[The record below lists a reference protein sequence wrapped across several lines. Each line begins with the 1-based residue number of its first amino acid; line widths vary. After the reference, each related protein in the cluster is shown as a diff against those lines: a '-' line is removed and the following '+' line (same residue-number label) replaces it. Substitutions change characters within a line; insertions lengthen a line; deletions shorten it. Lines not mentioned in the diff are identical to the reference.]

1 MNAVR
6 SGMGLQEERS
16 FRQDIKLKRSSSIRE
31 KYVAGKLFNVNDKI
45 VTTGGQEGTI
55 DTLGSNHVRV
65 KLKESEKFKTFW
77 LSDIIIT

>member
-1 MNAVR
+1 
-6 SGMGLQEERS
+6 
-16 FRQDIKLKRSSSIRE
+16 
-31 KYVAGKLFNVNDKI
+31 VAGKLFNVNDKI